1 MISVQAED
9 FDQAQ
14 EYRALRDSDTG
25 TGAIVT
31 FTGLVRDQG
40 DRAGVTGLYLEHYP
54 GMTEQVIQ
62 GLVAE
67 AARALEHPAGTGDSP
82 GRAPDAVGSDR
93 VRGGVQRAS
102 GRCLRRLRLSHGC
115 PENVRAVLEKG
126 DHRPGRALGGAKNL
140 GHRTR
145 RGLGPGHAP
154 GGSRSRQRFRF
165 LNTASGAAQIT
176 GRAAMASAKPRA
188 RRSPARSLRASAS
201 ASATGY
207 TPCKGWRRPR
217 CSAMTGRSGWACQA
231 VNRDASTAG
240 VIPGVSQ
247 GQTRT
252 ARAPGRCRR
261 PQAGEQPPPADP
273 GHGPSRDRA
282 RGARVPAVH
291 SPEGSGWR

>member
-176 GRAAMASAKPRA
+176 GRAAMASAKPQGPSFTGAQPARQRLRQRHRIHTVQGVAAPPVFGDDRA
-188 RRSPARSLRASAS
+188 VRLGLPSRQQGRKHRRRDPRRIAGADQNGPAPAAVAAPRPASSPAS
-201 ASATGY
+201 G
-207 TPCKGWRRPR
+207 PWPR
-217 CSAMTGRSGWACQA
+217 TES
-231 VNRDASTAG
+231 
-240 VIPGVSQ
+240 
-247 GQTRT
+247 
-252 ARAPGRCRR
+252 
-261 PQAGEQPPPADP
+261 
-273 GHGPSRDRA
+273 
-282 RGARVPAVH
+282 
-291 SPEGSGWR
+291 GSGKRCPGASRS